1 MAMCLCRRPDFIC
14 IAAEQRPRWGVESG
28 LRTGENIVIGK
39 TYLVRQ
45 AETLLRFA
53 KSTNDPQTAAALLE
67 KAAELKEQSSARP
80 DQSLAAPDVQPA
92 AS

>member
-1 MAMCLCRRPDFIC
+1 
-14 IAAEQRPRWGVESG
+14 
-28 LRTGENIVIGK
+28 VIGK

-53 KSTNDPQTAAALLE
+53 KSTNDPLTAAALLE
-67 KAAELKEQSSARP
+67 KAAELKEQSAARP
-80 DQSLAAPDVQPA
+80 DQSLAAPDVQAA